1 MRRIFVAWCVNTK
14 FSFQA
19 DYPVHAVTG
28 CWTVGWK
35 LRSQRCWNQRH
46 RCHRSILIHSVIHAK
61 LPLVLRG
68 VRPVATIVGELR
80 YLADL
85 TAETRS
91 EERRVGKECRD
102 RCSPQQRKNGPRTH
116 AMR

>member
-14 FSFQA
+14 FRFQA

-68 VRPVATIVGELR
+68 VRPVANNVGELR

-85 TAETRS
+85 TAETFLHELPGANDWFS
-91 EERRVGKECRD
+91 ALWQRVRLWHVLAG
-102 RCSPQQRKNGPRTH
+102 NL
-116 AMR
+116 